1 MFFLEIHTEGATAPE
16 LAAYTGVS
24 ANAAS
29 AALHD
34 REAKGLVYR
43 TKPDSRTTLW
53 HLSPAEAA
61 QRLTPAP
68 SRPHSPALARA
79 RTR

>member
-24 ANAAS
+24 TNAAS

-43 TKPDSRTTLW
+43 THPDSRTTLW
-53 HLSPAEAA
+53 HLSPAEH
-61 QRLTPAP
+61 LTPAP
-68 SRPHSPALARA
+68 ARPHSPALARA